1 MTYLPAPKCYWSWL
15 RTIQN
20 RKMYQAYLLF
30 FITASMFLTL
40 KKRVKLL
47 VLFSSITNN
56 STLPSDFK
64 LLMEDIWTSWDFS
77 ETNILQIIS
86 KIRIR
91 IMVTIWSAFVCQNY
105 GIDLGIYLDISK
117 DFKLRQNGINRYII
131 NILWDFLRKKKQR
144 VVLNG

>member
-1 MTYLPAPKCYWSWL
+1 
-15 RTIQN
+15 
-20 RKMYQAYLLF
+20 
-30 FITASMFLTL
+30 
-40 KKRVKLL
+40 
-47 VLFSSITNN
+47 
-56 STLPSDFK
+56 
-64 LLMEDIWTSWDFS
+64 MEDIWTSWDFS

-117 DFKLRQNGINRYII
+117 NFKLRQNGINGYII
-131 NILWDFLRKKKQR
+131 KILWDFFRKKEQR